1 LDVIDYSKSN
11 SVFRIKYELKYL
23 FFGFLLTASVS
34 SLFIYII
41 IYLLDVEKTNKYN
54 SFLTLFFLGIC
65 TFISVLL
72 VSKNMRKIEIQKF
85 KAVFIGVVFWFIGEV
100 TYVTYQFILNIPVPY
115 PSIAEVFYFLGYGF
129 LIYHIYN
136 SFKNIDKS
144 VSINPKSI
152 ILVTIGV
159 SLIPL
164 ITIIQMFEA
173 GIDFSSQ
180 YIEIAINL
188 LYYILDTIVLVLVIL
203 IIYKL
208 PRKDPFIYHWLLFC
222 FSMTLVTFADF
233 GYTYTST
240 ISEDLILTTEWAWNV
255 IYAFAYLFLSA
266 ALIWYYKLTH
276 LLNKDLD
283 DTFNEDE
290 KNRLDISL
298 RGEHREVYEDD
309 NYRPFTENIEDLS
322 TIQKVIKELISNAK
336 NEMIILFSSPD
347 WLTKKEVQPIINIL
361 REKIHQNILIR
372 LLIPTSVVNDEF
384 LYNSLRE
391 NPNIMIRYFEKTL
404 TTDSMILVVDL
415 QKVIVWDTKIKNNN
429 NNNNN
434 NNNKY
439 FAIFTNKEE
448 SVFTY
453 VSSFEKIWLLE
464 KVMKCNLQEY
474 NK

>member
-1 LDVIDYSKSN
+1 MDVIDYSKSN

-85 KAVFIGVVFWFIGEV
+85 KAVFIGIVFWFIGEV

-309 NYRPFTENIEDLS
+309 NYRPFRENIEDLS

-415 QKVIVWDTKIKNNN
+415 QKVIVWDTKIKNNK
-429 NNNNN
+429 NNN

>member
-1 LDVIDYSKSN
+1 MDIIDYSKSN

-23 FFGFLLTASVS
+23 FFGFLLTASIS
-34 SLFIYII
+34 TLFIYII

-54 SFLTLFFLGIC
+54 SLVTLVFLGIC

-72 VSKNMRKIEIQKF
+72 VSKNVRKIEIQKF
-85 KAVFIGVVFWFIGEV
+85 KAVFIGIFFWFIGEM
-100 TYVTYQFILNIPVPY
+100 TYMTYQFILNIPVPY

-144 VSINPKSI
+144 ISINPKSI

-159 SLIPL
+159 SMIPL
-164 ITIIQMFEA
+164 ITTIHMFVV

-180 YIEIAINL
+180 YIEIIINL
-188 LYYILDTIVLVLVIL
+188 LYYVLDTIVLVLVIL

-222 FSMTLVTFADF
+222 SSMTLVTIADF

-240 ISEDLILTTEWAWNV
+240 ISENLILATEWAWNV

-266 ALIWYYKLTH
+266 ALIWYYKLTQ

-283 DTFNEDE
+283 DTFIEDE
-290 KNRLDISL
+290 KNRLNLSL
-298 RGEHREVYEDD
+298 QGEHKEVYEDT
-309 NYRPFTENIEDLS
+309 NYRPFRENIEDLS
-322 TIQKVIKELISNAK
+322 TIQNLIKELINNAK
-336 NEMIILFSSPD
+336 NEVLILFSSPN
-347 WLTKKEVQPIINIL
+347 WLTKKEVQPIINAL
-361 REKIHQNILIR
+361 REKIQQKTLIR
-372 LLIPTSVVNDEF
+372 LLIPTSVVNNES

-415 QKVIVWDTKIKNNN
+415 KKVIVWDTKTNNN
-429 NNNNN
+429 NNDDNK
-434 NNNKY
+434 KY

-464 KVMKCNLQEY
+464 KVMKCNLQE
-474 NK
+474 

>member
-1 LDVIDYSKSN
+1 LDIIDYSKSN

-23 FFGFLLTASVS
+23 FFGFLLTASIS
-34 SLFIYII
+34 TLFIYII

-54 SFLTLFFLGIC
+54 SLVTLVFLGIC

-72 VSKNMRKIEIQKF
+72 VSKNVRKIEIQKF
-85 KAVFIGVVFWFIGEV
+85 KAVFIGIFFWFIGEM
-100 TYVTYQFILNIPVPY
+100 TYMAYQFILNIPVPY

-129 LIYHIYN
+129 LIYHIYT

-159 SLIPL
+159 SMIPL
-164 ITIIQMFEA
+164 ITTIHMFVV

-180 YIEIAINL
+180 YIEIIINL
-188 LYYILDTIVLVLVIL
+188 LYYVLDTIVLVLVIL

-222 FSMTLVTFADF
+222 SSMTLVTIADF

-240 ISEDLILTTEWAWNV
+240 ISENLILATEWAWNV

-266 ALIWYYKLTH
+266 ALIWYYKLTQ

-283 DTFNEDE
+283 DTFIEDE
-290 KNRLDISL
+290 KNRLNLSL
-298 RGEHREVYEDD
+298 QGEHKEVYEDT
-309 NYRPFTENIEDLS
+309 NYRPFRENIEDLS
-322 TIQKVIKELISNAK
+322 TIQNLIKELINNAK
-336 NEMIILFSSPD
+336 NEVLILFSSPN
-347 WLTKKEVQPIINIL
+347 WLTKKEVQPIINAL
-361 REKIHQNILIR
+361 RERIQQRTLIR
-372 LLIPTSVVNDEF
+372 LLIPTSVVNNES

-391 NPNIMIRYFEKTL
+391 NPNIMIRYFEKRL

-415 QKVIVWDTKIKNNN
+415 KKVIVWDTKANNN
-429 NNNNN
+429 NDDNK
-434 NNNKY
+434 KY

-464 KVMKCNLQEY
+464 KVMKCNLQE
-474 NK
+474 

>member
-1 LDVIDYSKSN
+1 
-11 SVFRIKYELKYL
+11 
-23 FFGFLLTASVS
+23 
-34 SLFIYII
+34 
-41 IYLLDVEKTNKYN
+41 
-54 SFLTLFFLGIC
+54 
-65 TFISVLL
+65 
-72 VSKNMRKIEIQKF
+72 
-85 KAVFIGVVFWFIGEV
+85 
-100 TYVTYQFILNIPVPY
+100 
-115 PSIAEVFYFLGYGF
+115 
-129 LIYHIYN
+129 
-136 SFKNIDKS
+136 
-144 VSINPKSI
+144 
-152 ILVTIGV
+152 
-159 SLIPL
+159 
-164 ITIIQMFEA
+164 MFEA

-434 NNNKY
+434 NNKY

>member
-1 LDVIDYSKSN
+1 MDVIDYSKSN

-85 KAVFIGVVFWFIGEV
+85 KAVFIGIVFWFIGEV

-144 VSINPKSI
+144 ISINPKSI

-203 IIYKL
+203 IVYKL

-222 FSMTLVTFADF
+222 FSMTFITFADF

-298 RGEHREVYEDD
+298 LGEHREVYEDD
-309 NYRPFTENIEDLS
+309 NYRPFRENIEDLS

-415 QKVIVWDTKIKNNN
+415 QKVIVWDTKTKNNK
-429 NNNNN
+429 N

>member
-1 LDVIDYSKSN
+1 M
-11 SVFRIKYELKYL
+11 
-23 FFGFLLTASVS
+23 
-34 SLFIYII
+34 
-41 IYLLDVEKTNKYN
+41 LDVEKTNKYN
-54 SFLTLFFLGIC
+54 SLVTLVFLGIC

-72 VSKNMRKIEIQKF
+72 VSKNIKKIEIQKF
-85 KAVFIGVVFWFIGEV
+85 KAVFIGIFFWFIGEM
-100 TYVTYQFILNIPVPY
+100 TYMAYQFILNIPVPY

-144 VSINPKSI
+144 ISINPKSI

-164 ITIIQMFEA
+164 ITTIHMFVV

-180 YIEIAINL
+180 YIEITINL
-188 LYYILDTIVLVLVIL
+188 LYYLLDSILLVIVIL

-222 FSMTLVTFADF
+222 VSMILVTIADF

-240 ISEDLILTTEWAWNV
+240 VSEDLILTTEWIWNV

-266 ALIWYYKLTH
+266 ALLWYYKLTQ

-283 DTFNEDE
+283 DTFIEDE
-290 KNRLDISL
+290 INRLNISL
-298 RGEHREVYEDD
+298 QGEHREVYEDEI
-309 NYRPFTENIEDLS
+309 YRPFRENIEDLS
-322 TIQKVIKELISNAK
+322 TIQKVIRELIINAK
-336 NEMIILFSSPD
+336 NEITILFCSPD

-361 REKIHQNILIR
+361 REKIDQRILIR

-384 LYNSLRE
+384 LYNSLKALKE

-404 TTDSMILVVDL
+404 TTDSMIIVVDL
-415 QKVIVWDTKIKNNN
+415 KKVIVLDTKTKIIIIIIISILQFLPIKR
-429 NNNNN
+429 
-434 NNNKY
+434 
-439 FAIFTNKEE
+439 
-448 SVFTY
+448 
-453 VSSFEKIWLLE
+453 
-464 KVMKCNLQEY
+464 NLSLHILVHLKRSGY
-474 NK
+474 

>member
-85 KAVFIGVVFWFIGEV
+85 KAVFIGIVFWFIGEV

-144 VSINPKSI
+144 VSINPKAI

-309 NYRPFTENIEDLS
+309 NYRPFRENIEDLS

-434 NNNKY
+434 NKY

>member
-1 LDVIDYSKSN
+1 MDIIDYSKSN

-23 FFGFLLTASVS
+23 FFGFLLTASIS
-34 SLFIYII
+34 TLFIYII

-54 SFLTLFFLGIC
+54 SLVTLVFLGIC

-72 VSKNMRKIEIQKF
+72 VSKNVRKIEIQKF
-85 KAVFIGVVFWFIGEV
+85 KAVFIGIFFWFIGEM
-100 TYVTYQFILNIPVPY
+100 TYMTYQFILNIPVPY

-159 SLIPL
+159 SMIPL
-164 ITIIQMFEA
+164 ITTIHMFVV

-180 YIEIAINL
+180 YIEIIINL
-188 LYYILDTIVLVLVIL
+188 LYYVLDTIVLVLVIL

-222 FSMTLVTFADF
+222 SSMTLVTIADF

-240 ISEDLILTTEWAWNV
+240 ISENLILATEWAWNV

-266 ALIWYYKLTH
+266 ALIWYYKLTQ

-283 DTFNEDE
+283 DTFIEDE
-290 KNRLDISL
+290 KNRLNLSL
-298 RGEHREVYEDD
+298 QGEHKEVYEDT
-309 NYRPFTENIEDLS
+309 NYRPFRENIEDLS
-322 TIQKVIKELISNAK
+322 TIQNLIKELINNAK
-336 NEMIILFSSPD
+336 NEVLILFSSPN
-347 WLTKKEVQPIINIL
+347 WLTKKEVQPIINAL
-361 REKIHQNILIR
+361 REKIQQKTLIR
-372 LLIPTSVVNDEF
+372 LLIPTSVVNNES

-391 NPNIMIRYFEKTL
+391 NPNIMIRYFEKKL

-415 QKVIVWDTKIKNNN
+415 KKVIVWDTKANNN
-429 NNNNN
+429 NDDNK
-434 NNNKY
+434 KY

-464 KVMKCNLQEY
+464 KVMKCNLQE
-474 NK
+474 

>member
-85 KAVFIGVVFWFIGEV
+85 KAVFIGIVFWFIGEV

-309 NYRPFTENIEDLS
+309 NYRPFRENIEDLS

-415 QKVIVWDTKIKNNN
+415 QKVIVWDTKTKNNK
-429 NNNNN
+429 NN

-474 NK
+474 NKK

>member
-1 LDVIDYSKSN
+1 MDIINYSKSN
-11 SVFRIKYELKYL
+11 SIFRIKYELKYL
-23 FFGFLLTASVS
+23 LFGFLLTASVS
-34 SLFIYII
+34 SIFIYII
-41 IYLLDVEKTNKYN
+41 IYILDVEKTNKYN
-54 SFLTLFFLGIC
+54 SLVTLVFLGIC

-72 VSKNMRKIEIQKF
+72 VSMNIKKIEIQKF
-85 KAVFIGVVFWFIGEV
+85 KAVFIGIFFWFIGEM
-100 TYVTYQFILNIPVPY
+100 TYMAYQFILNIPVPY

-164 ITIIQMFEA
+164 ITTIHMFLV

-180 YIEIAINL
+180 YIEITINL
-188 LYYILDTIVLVLVIL
+188 LYYLLDTILLVLVIL

-222 FSMTLVTFADF
+222 FSMTLVTIADF

-240 ISEDLILTTEWAWNV
+240 VSENLILTTEWLWNV

-266 ALIWYYKLTH
+266 ALLWYYKLTQ

-283 DTFNEDE
+283 DTFIEDE
-290 KNRLDISL
+290 KNRLNMSL
-298 RGEHREVYEDD
+298 QGEHKKVYEDE

-322 TIQKVIKELISNAK
+322 TIQKVIKELILNAK
-336 NEMIILFSSPD
+336 NEIIILFCSSD
-347 WLTKKEVQPIINIL
+347 WLTKKEVQPIVNIL
-361 REKIHQNILIR
+361 REKIQQKILIR

-384 LYNSLRE
+384 LYNSLKE
-391 NPNIMIRYFEKTL
+391 NPNIMVRYFEKTL

-415 QKVIVWDTKIKNNN
+415 QKVIVWDTKTNTKNNN
-429 NNNNN
+429 NNNSH
-434 NNNKY
+434 NKY

-464 KVMKCNLQEY
+464 KVMKCNLQE
-474 NK
+474 

>member
-1 LDVIDYSKSN
+1 MDVIDYSKSN

-85 KAVFIGVVFWFIGEV
+85 KAVFIGIVFWFIGEV

-309 NYRPFTENIEDLS
+309 NYRPFRENIEDLS

-415 QKVIVWDTKIKNNN
+415 QKVIVWDTKTKNNK
-429 NNNNN
+429 NNN

-474 NK
+474 NKK

>member
-1 LDVIDYSKSN
+1 MDVIDYSKSN

-85 KAVFIGVVFWFIGEV
+85 KAVFIGIVFWFIGEV

-144 VSINPKSI
+144 ISINPKSI

-309 NYRPFTENIEDLS
+309 NYRPFRENIEDLS

-415 QKVIVWDTKIKNNN
+415 QKVIVWDTKIKNNK
-429 NNNNN
+429 NN

>member
-1 LDVIDYSKSN
+1 M
-11 SVFRIKYELKYL
+11 
-23 FFGFLLTASVS
+23 
-34 SLFIYII
+34 
-41 IYLLDVEKTNKYN
+41 LDVEKTNKYN
-54 SFLTLFFLGIC
+54 SLVTLVFLGIC

-72 VSKNMRKIEIQKF
+72 VSKNVRKIEIQKF
-85 KAVFIGVVFWFIGEV
+85 KAVFIGIFFWFIGEM
-100 TYVTYQFILNIPVPY
+100 TYMTYQFILNIPVPY

-129 LIYHIYN
+129 LIYHIYT

-159 SLIPL
+159 SMIPL
-164 ITIIQMFEA
+164 ITTIHMFVV

-180 YIEIAINL
+180 YIEIIINL
-188 LYYILDTIVLVLVIL
+188 LYYVLDTIVLVLVIL

-222 FSMTLVTFADF
+222 SSMTLVTIADF

-240 ISEDLILTTEWAWNV
+240 ISENLILATEWAWNV

-266 ALIWYYKLTH
+266 ALIWYYKLTQ

-283 DTFNEDE
+283 DTFIEDE
-290 KNRLDISL
+290 KNRLNLSL
-298 RGEHREVYEDD
+298 QGEHKEVYEDT
-309 NYRPFTENIEDLS
+309 NYRPFRENIEDLS
-322 TIQKVIKELISNAK
+322 TIQKLIKELINNAK
-336 NEMIILFSSPD
+336 NEVLILFSSPN
-347 WLTKKEVQPIINIL
+347 WLTKKEVQPIINAL
-361 REKIHQNILIR
+361 REKIQQRTLIR
-372 LLIPTSVVNDEF
+372 LLIPTSVVNNES

-391 NPNIMIRYFEKTL
+391 NPNIMIRYFEKKL

-415 QKVIVWDTKIKNNN
+415 KKVIVWDTKTNNN
-429 NNNNN
+429 NNDDNK
-434 NNNKY
+434 KY

-464 KVMKCNLQEY
+464 KVMKCNLQE
-474 NK
+474 

>member
-1 LDVIDYSKSN
+1 MDVIDYSKSN

-85 KAVFIGVVFWFIGEV
+85 KAVFIGIVFWFIGEV

-309 NYRPFTENIEDLS
+309 NYRPFRENIEDLS

-415 QKVIVWDTKIKNNN
+415 QKVIVWDTKTKNNK
-429 NNNNN
+429 NN

>member
-1 LDVIDYSKSN
+1 LDIIDYSKSN

-23 FFGFLLTASVS
+23 FFGFLLTASIS
-34 SLFIYII
+34 TLFIYII

-54 SFLTLFFLGIC
+54 SLVTLVFLGIC

-72 VSKNMRKIEIQKF
+72 VSKNVRKIEIQKF
-85 KAVFIGVVFWFIGEV
+85 KAVFIGIFFWFIGEM
-100 TYVTYQFILNIPVPY
+100 TYMAYQFILNIPVPY

-129 LIYHIYN
+129 LIYHIYT

-159 SLIPL
+159 SMIPL
-164 ITIIQMFEA
+164 ITTIHMFVV

-180 YIEIAINL
+180 YIEIIINL
-188 LYYILDTIVLVLVIL
+188 LYYVLDTIVLVLVIL

-222 FSMTLVTFADF
+222 SSMTLVTIADF

-240 ISEDLILTTEWAWNV
+240 ISENLILATEWAWNV

-266 ALIWYYKLTH
+266 ALIWYYKLTQ

-283 DTFNEDE
+283 DTFIEDE
-290 KNRLDISL
+290 KNRVNLSL
-298 RGEHREVYEDD
+298 QGEHKEVYEDT
-309 NYRPFTENIEDLS
+309 NYRPFRENIEDLS
-322 TIQKVIKELISNAK
+322 TIQNLIKELINNAK
-336 NEMIILFSSPD
+336 NEVLILFSSPN
-347 WLTKKEVQPIINIL
+347 WLTKKEVQPIINAL
-361 REKIHQNILIR
+361 REKIQQRTLIR
-372 LLIPTSVVNDEF
+372 LLIPTSVVNNES

-391 NPNIMIRYFEKTL
+391 NPNIMIRYFEKKL

-415 QKVIVWDTKIKNNN
+415 KKVIVWDTKANNN
-429 NNNNN
+429 NDDNK
-434 NNNKY
+434 KY

-464 KVMKCNLQEY
+464 KVMKCNLQE
-474 NK
+474 

>member
-1 LDVIDYSKSN
+1 LDIIDYSKSN

-23 FFGFLLTASVS
+23 FFGFLLTASIS
-34 SLFIYII
+34 TLFIYII

-54 SFLTLFFLGIC
+54 SLVTLVFLGIC

-72 VSKNMRKIEIQKF
+72 VSKNVRKIEIQKF
-85 KAVFIGVVFWFIGEV
+85 KAVFIGIFFWFIGEM
-100 TYVTYQFILNIPVPY
+100 TYMTYQFILNIPVPY

-129 LIYHIYN
+129 LIYHIYT

-159 SLIPL
+159 SMIPL
-164 ITIIQMFEA
+164 ITTIHMFVV

-180 YIEIAINL
+180 YIEIIINL
-188 LYYILDTIVLVLVIL
+188 LYYVLDTIVLVLVIL

-222 FSMTLVTFADF
+222 SSMTLVTIADF

-240 ISEDLILTTEWAWNV
+240 ISENLILATEWAWNV

-266 ALIWYYKLTH
+266 ALIWYYKLTQ

-283 DTFNEDE
+283 DTFIEDE
-290 KNRLDISL
+290 KNRLNLSL
-298 RGEHREVYEDD
+298 QGEHKEVYEDT
-309 NYRPFTENIEDLS
+309 NYRPFRENIEDLS
-322 TIQKVIKELISNAK
+322 TIQNLIKELINNAK
-336 NEMIILFSSPD
+336 NEVLILFSSPN
-347 WLTKKEVQPIINIL
+347 WLTKKEVQPIINAL
-361 REKIHQNILIR
+361 REKIQQRTLIR
-372 LLIPTSVVNDEF
+372 LLIPTSVVNNES

-391 NPNIMIRYFEKTL
+391 NPNIMIRYFEKKL

-415 QKVIVWDTKIKNNN
+415 KKVIVWDTKANNN
-429 NNNNN
+429 NDDNK
-434 NNNKY
+434 KY

-464 KVMKCNLQEY
+464 KVMKCNLQE
-474 NK
+474 

>member
-1 LDVIDYSKSN
+1 MDVIDYSKSN

-85 KAVFIGVVFWFIGEV
+85 KAVFIGIVFWFIGEV

-309 NYRPFTENIEDLS
+309 NYRPFRENIEDLS

-415 QKVIVWDTKIKNNN
+415 QKVIVWDTKIKNNKN
-429 NNNNN
+429 NY
-434 NNNKY
+434 NNKY

-474 NK
+474 NR

>member
-1 LDVIDYSKSN
+1 MDVIDYSKSN

-85 KAVFIGVVFWFIGEV
+85 KAVFIGIVFWFIGEV

-309 NYRPFTENIEDLS
+309 NYRPFRENIEDLS

-415 QKVIVWDTKIKNNN
+415 QKVIVWDTKTKNNK
-429 NNNNN
+429 N

>member
-1 LDVIDYSKSN
+1 MDVIDYSKSN

-85 KAVFIGVVFWFIGEV
+85 KAVFIGIVFWFIGEV

-180 YIEIAINL
+180 YIEIAINI

-222 FSMTLVTFADF
+222 FSMTLITFADF

-240 ISEDLILTTEWAWNV
+240 ISEDLILTTEWGWNV

-266 ALIWYYKLTH
+266 ALIWYYKLTQ

-290 KNRLDISL
+290 KNRLDLSL
-298 RGEHREVYEDD
+298 RGEHREVYEED
-309 NYRPFTENIEDLS
+309 NYRPFRENIEDLP

-336 NEMIILFSSPD
+336 NEIIILFCSPD

-415 QKVIVWDTKIKNNN
+415 QKVIVWDTKTKNNK
-429 NNNNN
+429 NN

>member
-1 LDVIDYSKSN
+1 MDVIDYSKSN

-85 KAVFIGVVFWFIGEV
+85 KAVFIGIVFWFIGEV

-309 NYRPFTENIEDLS
+309 NYRPFRENIEDLS

-415 QKVIVWDTKIKNNN
+415 QKVIVWDTKTKNNK
-429 NNNNN
+429 NNN

>member
-1 LDVIDYSKSN
+1 MNVIDYSKSN
-11 SVFRIKYELKYL
+11 SIFRIKYELKYL
-23 FFGFLLTASVS
+23 FFGFLLTASIS

-41 IYLLDVEKTNKYN
+41 IYMLDVEKTNKYN
-54 SFLTLFFLGIC
+54 SLVTLVFLGIC

-72 VSKNMRKIEIQKF
+72 VSKNMKKIEIQKF
-85 KAVFIGVVFWFIGEV
+85 KAVFIGIFFWFIGEM
-100 TYVTYQFILNIPVPY
+100 TYMTYQFILNIPVPY

-129 LIYHIYN
+129 LIYHIYT

-159 SLIPL
+159 SMIPL
-164 ITIIQMFEA
+164 ITTIHMFVV

-180 YIEIAINL
+180 YIEIIINL
-188 LYYILDTIVLVLVIL
+188 LYYVLDTIVLVLVIL

-222 FSMTLVTFADF
+222 SSMTLVTIADF

-240 ISEDLILTTEWAWNV
+240 ISENLILATEWAWNV

-266 ALIWYYKLTH
+266 ALIWYYKLTQ

-283 DTFNEDE
+283 DTFIEDE
-290 KNRLDISL
+290 KNRLNLSL
-298 RGEHREVYEDD
+298 QGEHKEVYEDT
-309 NYRPFTENIEDLS
+309 NYRPFRENIEDLS
-322 TIQKVIKELISNAK
+322 TIQNLIKELINNAK
-336 NEMIILFSSPD
+336 NEVLILFSSPN
-347 WLTKKEVQPIINIL
+347 WLTKKEVQPIINAL
-361 REKIHQNILIR
+361 REKIQQRTLIR
-372 LLIPTSVVNDEF
+372 LLIPTSVVNNES

-391 NPNIMIRYFEKTL
+391 NPNIMIRYFEKKL

-415 QKVIVWDTKIKNNN
+415 KKVIVWDTKANNN
-429 NNNNN
+429 NDDNK
-434 NNNKY
+434 KY

-464 KVMKCNLQEY
+464 KVMKCNLQE
-474 NK
+474 

>member
-85 KAVFIGVVFWFIGEV
+85 KAVFIGIVFWFIGEV

-309 NYRPFTENIEDLS
+309 NYRPFRENIEDLS

-415 QKVIVWDTKIKNNN
+415 QKVIVWDTKTKNNK
-429 NNNNN
+429 NNNN

>member
-1 LDVIDYSKSN
+1 MDITDYSKSN
-11 SVFRIKYELKYL
+11 SIFRIKYELKYL
-23 FFGFLLTASVS
+23 FVGFLLTASVS

-41 IYLLDVEKTNKYN
+41 IYILDVEKTNKYN
-54 SFLTLFFLGIC
+54 SFLTLLFLGIC

-72 VSKNMRKIEIQKF
+72 VSKNRRKIEIQKF
-85 KAVFIGVVFWFIGEV
+85 KAVFIGIVFWFIGEM
-100 TYVTYQFILNIPVPY
+100 TYVTYQFVLNIPVPY

-144 VSINPKSI
+144 VSINPKAI

-164 ITIIQMFEA
+164 ITTIQMFVA

-222 FSMTLVTFADF
+222 FSMTFITFADF

-240 ISEDLILTTEWAWNV
+240 SSEDLILTTEWAWNV

-266 ALIWYYKLTH
+266 ALIWYYKLTQ

-283 DTFNEDE
+283 DTFSEDE
-290 KNRLDISL
+290 KNRLDLSL
-298 RGEHREVYEDD
+298 RGEHKEVYEDEI
-309 NYRPFTENIEDLS
+309 YRPFRENIEDLS
-322 TIQKVIKELISNAK
+322 TIQKAIKELINNAK
-336 NEMIILFSSPD
+336 NEVIILFCSPD
-347 WLTKKEVQPIINIL
+347 WLTKKEVEPIINAL
-361 REKIHQNILIR
+361 REKIKHRRILIR
-372 LLIPTSVVNDEF
+372 LLIPTSVVKNNDES
-384 LYNSLRE
+384 LYNSLIE
-391 NPNIMIRYFEKTL
+391 NPNIMIRYFDKTL

-415 QKVIVWDTKIKNNN
+415 QKVIVLDTKTKTNNN
-429 NNNNN
+429 ND
-434 NNNKY
+434 NKY

-464 KVMKCNLQEY
+464 KVMKCNLQE
-474 NK
+474 

>member
-85 KAVFIGVVFWFIGEV
+85 KAVFIGIVFWFIGEV

-144 VSINPKSI
+144 ISINPKSI

-309 NYRPFTENIEDLS
+309 NYRPFRENIEDLS

-415 QKVIVWDTKIKNNN
+415 QKVIVWDTKTKNNK
-429 NNNNN
+429 NN

-439 FAIFTNKEE
+439 FAIFTNKQE

-474 NK
+474 NKK

>member
-85 KAVFIGVVFWFIGEV
+85 KAVFIGIVFWFIGEV

-144 VSINPKSI
+144 ISINPKSI

-309 NYRPFTENIEDLS
+309 NYRPFRENIEDLS

-415 QKVIVWDTKIKNNN
+415 QKVIVWDTKTKNNK
-429 NNNNN
+429 NN

-474 NK
+474 NR

>member
-85 KAVFIGVVFWFIGEV
+85 KAVFIGIVFWFIGEV

-144 VSINPKSI
+144 ISINPKSI

-415 QKVIVWDTKIKNNN
+415 QKVIVWDTKINN

>member
-1 LDVIDYSKSN
+1 
-11 SVFRIKYELKYL
+11 
-23 FFGFLLTASVS
+23 
-34 SLFIYII
+34 
-41 IYLLDVEKTNKYN
+41 
-54 SFLTLFFLGIC
+54 
-65 TFISVLL
+65 
-72 VSKNMRKIEIQKF
+72 MRKIEIQKF
-85 KAVFIGVVFWFIGEV
+85 KAVFIGIVFWFIGEV

-309 NYRPFTENIEDLS
+309 NYRPFRENIEDLS

-415 QKVIVWDTKIKNNN
+415 QKVIVWDTKTKNNK
-429 NNNNN
+429 NNNN

-474 NK
+474 NKK

>member
-1 LDVIDYSKSN
+1 VNVIDYSKSN
-11 SVFRIKYELKYL
+11 SIFRIKYELKYL
-23 FFGFLLTASVS
+23 FFGFLLTASIS

-41 IYLLDVEKTNKYN
+41 IYMLDVEKTNKYN
-54 SFLTLFFLGIC
+54 SLVTLVFLGIC

-72 VSKNMRKIEIQKF
+72 VSKNIKKIEIQKF
-85 KAVFIGVVFWFIGEV
+85 KAVFIGIFFWFIGEM
-100 TYVTYQFILNIPVPY
+100 TYMAYQFILNIPVPY

-144 VSINPKSI
+144 ISINPKSI

-164 ITIIQMFEA
+164 ITTIHMFVV

-180 YIEIAINL
+180 YIEITINL
-188 LYYILDTIVLVLVIL
+188 LYYLLDTILLVIVIL

-222 FSMTLVTFADF
+222 VSMILVTIADF

-240 ISEDLILTTEWAWNV
+240 VSEDLILTTEWIWNV
-255 IYAFAYLFLSA
+255 VYAFAYLFLSA
-266 ALIWYYKLTH
+266 ALLWYYKLTQ

-283 DTFNEDE
+283 DTFIEDE
-290 KNRLDISL
+290 INRLNISL
-298 RGEHREVYEDD
+298 QGEHREVYEDEI
-309 NYRPFTENIEDLS
+309 YRPFRENIEDLLS
-322 TIQKVIKELISNAK
+322 IQKVIRELIITAQ
-336 NEMIILFSSPD
+336 NEITILFCSPD
-347 WLTKKEVQPIINIL
+347 WLTKKEVQPIIDIL
-361 REKIHQNILIR
+361 REKIDQRILIR

-384 LYNSLRE
+384 LYNSLKALKE

-404 TTDSMILVVDL
+404 TTDSMIIVVDL
-415 QKVIVWDTKIKNNN
+415 KKVIVLDTKT
-429 NNNNN
+429 NN

-453 VSSFEKIWLLE
+453 ISSFEKIWLLE
-464 KVMKCNLQEY
+464 KVMKCNLQE
-474 NK
+474 

>member
-1 LDVIDYSKSN
+1 LDIIDYSKSN
-11 SVFRIKYELKYL
+11 SIFRIKYELKYL

-54 SFLTLFFLGIC
+54 SLVTLVFLGIC

-72 VSKNMRKIEIQKF
+72 VSKNIKKIEIQKF
-85 KAVFIGVVFWFIGEV
+85 KAVFIGIFFWFIGEM
-100 TYVTYQFILNIPVPY
+100 TYMAYQFILNIPVPY

-129 LIYHIYN
+129 LIYHIYS

-144 VSINPKSI
+144 ISINPKSI

-164 ITIIQMFEA
+164 ITTIHMFLA

-180 YIEIAINL
+180 YIEIIINL
-188 LYYILDTIVLVLVIL
+188 LYYILDTIVLILVIL

-222 FSMTLVTFADF
+222 FSMTLVTIADF

-240 ISEDLILTTEWAWNV
+240 ISENLILTTEWVWNV

-266 ALIWYYKLTH
+266 ALIWYYKLTQ

-290 KNRLDISL
+290 KNRLNLSL
-298 RGEHREVYEDD
+298 QGEHKEIYEDI
-309 NYRPFTENIEDLS
+309 NKPFRENIEDLS
-322 TIQKVIKELISNAK
+322 TIQKVIKDLINSAK
-336 NEMIILFSSPD
+336 NEIIILFCSSD
-347 WLTKKEVQPIINIL
+347 WLTKKEVQPIINII
-361 REKIHQNILIR
+361 REKIQQRILIR

-384 LYNSLRE
+384 LYNSLKV

-415 QKVIVWDTKIKNNN
+415 QKVIVWDTKTNKNNN
-429 NNNNN
+429 NK

-439 FAIFTNKEE
+439 FAIYTNKEE

-453 VSSFEKIWLLE
+453 ISSFEKIWLLE
-464 KVMKCNLQEY
+464 KVMKCNLQE
-474 NK
+474 

>member
-1 LDVIDYSKSN
+1 MDVIDYSKSN

-85 KAVFIGVVFWFIGEV
+85 KAVFIGIVFWFIGEV

-309 NYRPFTENIEDLS
+309 NYRPFRENIEDLS

-415 QKVIVWDTKIKNNN
+415 QKVIVWDTKIKNNK
-429 NNNNN
+429 NN

-474 NK
+474 NR

>member
-1 LDVIDYSKSN
+1 MDIIDYSKSN

-23 FFGFLLTASVS
+23 FFGFLLTASIS
-34 SLFIYII
+34 TLFIYII

-54 SFLTLFFLGIC
+54 SLVTLVFLGIC

-72 VSKNMRKIEIQKF
+72 VSKNVRKIEIQKF
-85 KAVFIGVVFWFIGEV
+85 KAVFIGIFFWFIGEM
-100 TYVTYQFILNIPVPY
+100 TYMTYQFILNIPVPY

-129 LIYHIYN
+129 LIYHIYT

-159 SLIPL
+159 SMIPL
-164 ITIIQMFEA
+164 ITTIHMFVV

-180 YIEIAINL
+180 YIEIIINL
-188 LYYILDTIVLVLVIL
+188 LYYVLDTIVLVLVIL

-222 FSMTLVTFADF
+222 SSMTLVTIADF

-240 ISEDLILTTEWAWNV
+240 ISENLILATEWAWNV

-266 ALIWYYKLTH
+266 ALIWYYKLTQ

-283 DTFNEDE
+283 DTFIEDE
-290 KNRLDISL
+290 KNRLNLSL
-298 RGEHREVYEDD
+298 QGEHKEVYEDT
-309 NYRPFTENIEDLS
+309 NYRPFRENIEDLS
-322 TIQKVIKELISNAK
+322 TIQNLIKELINNAK
-336 NEMIILFSSPD
+336 NEVLILFSSPN
-347 WLTKKEVQPIINIL
+347 WLTKKEVQPIINAL
-361 REKIHQNILIR
+361 REKIQQRTLIR
-372 LLIPTSVVNDEF
+372 LLIPTSVVNNES

-415 QKVIVWDTKIKNNN
+415 KKVIVWDTKTKNNN
-429 NNNNN
+429 DDDNK
-434 NNNKY
+434 KY

-448 SVFTY
+448 AVFTY

-464 KVMKCNLQEY
+464 KVMKCNLQE
-474 NK
+474 

>member
-1 LDVIDYSKSN
+1 MDVIDYSKSN

-85 KAVFIGVVFWFIGEV
+85 KAVFIGIVFWFIGEV

-152 ILVTIGV
+152 IIVTIGV

-309 NYRPFTENIEDLS
+309 NYRPFRENIEDLS

-415 QKVIVWDTKIKNNN
+415 QKVIVWDTKTKNNK
-429 NNNNN
+429 NN

-474 NK
+474 NKK

>member
-85 KAVFIGVVFWFIGEV
+85 KAVFIGIVFWFIGEV

-309 NYRPFTENIEDLS
+309 NYRPFRENIEDLS

-434 NNNKY
+434 NKY

-474 NK
+474 NKK

>member
-1 LDVIDYSKSN
+1 
-11 SVFRIKYELKYL
+11 
-23 FFGFLLTASVS
+23 
-34 SLFIYII
+34 
-41 IYLLDVEKTNKYN
+41 
-54 SFLTLFFLGIC
+54 
-65 TFISVLL
+65 
-72 VSKNMRKIEIQKF
+72 
-85 KAVFIGVVFWFIGEV
+85 
-100 TYVTYQFILNIPVPY
+100 
-115 PSIAEVFYFLGYGF
+115 
-129 LIYHIYN
+129 
-136 SFKNIDKS
+136 
-144 VSINPKSI
+144 
-152 ILVTIGV
+152 
-159 SLIPL
+159 
-164 ITIIQMFEA
+164 
-173 GIDFSSQ
+173 
-180 YIEIAINL
+180 
-188 LYYILDTIVLVLVIL
+188 
-203 IIYKL
+203 
-208 PRKDPFIYHWLLFC
+208 
-222 FSMTLVTFADF
+222 MTLVTIADF

-240 ISEDLILTTEWAWNV
+240 ISENLILATEWAWNV

-266 ALIWYYKLTH
+266 ALIWYYKLTQ

-283 DTFNEDE
+283 DTFSKDE
-290 KNRLDISL
+290 KNRLDLSL
-298 RGEHREVYEDD
+298 LGEHKEVYDD
-309 NYRPFTENIEDLS
+309 ENYRPFRENIEDLS

-415 QKVIVWDTKIKNNN
+415 QKVIVWDTKTKNNK
-429 NNNNN
+429 NNNN

>member
-1 LDVIDYSKSN
+1 MDVIDYSKSN

-85 KAVFIGVVFWFIGEV
+85 KAVFIGIVFWFIGEV

-309 NYRPFTENIEDLS
+309 NYRPFRENIEDLS

-415 QKVIVWDTKIKNNN
+415 QKVIVWDTKTKNNK
-429 NNNNN
+429 NN

-474 NK
+474 NKK